1 MDSQEQPQVL
11 GHVREQEVYIG
22 PHRDAFESTALCDCS
37 PAHSG
42 RPDAS

>member
-1 MDSQEQPQVL
+1 MDSQEQPQVT
-11 GHVREQEVYIG
+11 GHVPAQEFTSV
-22 PHRDAFESTALCDCS
+22 PHRPAFESTALCGCG